1 MKHQLPTISNSDI
14 FEDMTCDLF
23 NQLDSTNSYKRFGKS
38 GHQQK
43 GIDVFSVEK
52 DIAIQCKKKDLSRK
66 ETEIRRELIA
76 DIEKDVNLILEKKL
90 KIKIKHLYIAST
102 YNDHPEIDEF
112 CEELKERLNVDFEI
126 IYWGWQTI
134 ENKISNYTSLLEKYW
149 SNFIVNVTTSE
160 QEFKRNLDLR
170 KKIKI
175 DFADWVNYRF
185 ENRKKSSKMIIRAF
199 DGTQYPNSNEPDEN
213 GNYSWFGSEINGLY
227 HQGMEFILE
236 INTIA
241 VFPNNKWKLKPNELD
256 KDFELITVSKIG
268 QINFG
273 DIVDYETDGDEHYN
287 RAIVYCKFRHN
298 GTPFENYYYQNTKK
312 LYQTFEMGDLLE

>member
-1 MKHQLPTISNSDI
+1 
-14 FEDMTCDLF
+14 
-23 NQLDSTNSYKRFGKS
+23 
-38 GHQQK
+38 
-43 GIDVFSVEK
+43 
-52 DIAIQCKKKDLSRK
+52 
-66 ETEIRRELIA
+66 
-76 DIEKDVNLILEKKL
+76 
-90 KIKIKHLYIAST
+90 
-102 YNDHPEIDEF
+102 
-112 CEELKERLNVDFEI
+112 
-126 IYWGWQTI
+126 
-134 ENKISNYTSLLEKYW
+134 
-149 SNFIVNVTTSE
+149 
-160 QEFKRNLDLR
+160 
-170 KKIKI
+170 
-175 DFADWVNYRF
+175 
-185 ENRKKSSKMIIRAF
+185 MIIRAF

-312 LYQTFEMGDLLE
+312 LYQTFEMGNLLE